1 MDIRLSDDDV
11 VEIVQTVVGVLAEA
25 EEIDREGAAA
35 ILCEE
40 HDGDGERL
48 GRIVEQAKAALEHIF
63 ADRAMNDAKL
73 GGIASKY
80 MPDPT
85 TGSPDCRSAE

>member
-1 MDIRLSDDDV
+1 MNIILSDDDL

-40 HDGDGERL
+40 HLKDGERL
-48 GRIVEQAKAALEHIF
+48 GRIVEQAKAALEDLF
-63 ADRAMNDAKL
+63 ADRAMNDTKL

-80 MPDPT
+80 MPDDP
-85 TGSPDCRSAE
+85 TGSPDCRAAE

>member
-1 MDIRLSDDDV
+1 MDIHFSDDDV
-11 VEIVQTVVGVLAEA
+11 VEMVQTVVGVLADA
-25 EEIDREGAAA
+25 EEITPERAAA

-40 HDGDGERL
+40 HDGDGERQL
-48 GRIVEQAKAALEHIF
+48 RIWQQTKAALEHIF

-73 GGIASKY
+73 GGVASEY